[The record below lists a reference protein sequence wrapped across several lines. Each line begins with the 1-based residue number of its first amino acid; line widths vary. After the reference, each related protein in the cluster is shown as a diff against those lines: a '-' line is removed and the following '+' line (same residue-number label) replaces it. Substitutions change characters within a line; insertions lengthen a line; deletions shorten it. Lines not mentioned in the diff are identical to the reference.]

1 MTTENRK
8 DEVYPNLYMVLV
20 MAVCKGLVELMK
32 QLIKARISSG
42 QPRNKTI

>member
-8 DEVYPNLYMVLV
+8 DEVYPNLV

-32 QLIKARISSG
+32 QIIKARICSG